1 MRYILIVL
9 LFLLGSAV
17 KAQQGQSK
25 NHAAELQVYDQA
37 IVIAIHDFSK
47 TKLYRMDSV
56 FIVTLY
62 DTLHRVAIDTISA
75 GNYKSRRGKAY
86 PYIIAVNIFGFGTKY
101 FLDTTANLNQQKGI
115 PSRFI
120 EQNGKLF
127 VWWDDHF
134 QLTDSTIKVLD
145 KYHQIGRGGP
155 GDWMKYLRGGGVD
168 ELKKGA
174 DYYFCRSN
182 LNVYKKKITNRATEW
197 YEPPNVK
204 CGQ

>member
-1 MRYILIVL
+1 MRYILIVF
-9 LFLLGSAV
+9 LFLWCSAID
-17 KAQQGQSK
+17 AQQHQSQ
-25 NHAAELQVYDQA
+25 NQATELQVYDQA
-37 IVIAIHDFSK
+37 IVIAVHDFSK

-56 FIVTLY
+56 FVITLY
-62 DTLHRVAIDTISA
+62 DTLHRVAIDTISP

-86 PYIIAVNIFGFGTKY
+86 PNIIAVDILGFNFKY
-101 FLDTTANLNQQKGI
+101 FLDTTVNLSHQKGL

-127 VWWDDHF
+127 IWRDEHF
-134 QLTDSTIKVLD
+134 QLADSTIKVLD
-145 KYHQIGRGGP
+145 KYHQIGRGGAD
-155 GDWMKYLRGGGVD
+155 DWIKYLRGGGGD
-168 ELKKGA
+168 ELKKAA

-182 LNVYKKKITNRATEW
+182 LTVYKKKITNTAIGW